1 MPSIVAMSIW
11 QGLGVN
17 VIIFLA
23 GLQGIPT
30 DLLDAA
36 SVDGAGTRARFRH
49 VTLPLLTPSIFFTG
63 VLSMISAFQVFD
75 QIFVLVKPRP
85 TDATITVVYFIY
97 ENGFKTFK
105 MGYASAAS
113 WVLFLIVAL
122 FTAIY
127 FWSQRRWVYYQ

>member
-36 SVDGAGTRARFRH
+36 SVDGAGTQGPLPAR
-49 VTLPLLTPSIFFTG
+49 
-63 VLSMISAFQVFD
+63 
-75 QIFVLVKPRP
+75 
-85 TDATITVVYFIY
+85 DACR
-97 ENGFKTFK
+97 
-105 MGYASAAS
+105 S
-113 WVLFLIVAL
+113 
-122 FTAIY
+122 
-127 FWSQRRWVYYQ
+127 